1 MIYSMTM
8 GAIGFPVRDLSALS
22 YANPLRWS
30 PRRLSAAFAVAVAV
44 GYLIWSPTAPDL
56 AAQTAWAHL
65 VRRSGLVPV
74 FARWYEGIGTG
85 SYSLLSPWFMAV
97 LGVRVVGALS
107 AASAIVLG
115 AELLKATRR
124 PRLGIAMFALCNAT
138 DLLCG
143 RITFAMGLAIGT
155 GAALALARKRTALA
169 TTLAVATC
177 LTSPVAGVFLLVPAA
192 ALVLS
197 DPSRRRVA
205 LFAAGGVVASLGL
218 LHWAFPLSGYEPF
231 TRELLIESLAIEI
244 GAAVVPVG
252 RFVRSTA
259 LLGAAAIIITY
270 FVHTPLGGN
279 VARLPVLIM
288 PAAVVADVGLRRLG
302 ALVVAAILSIYP
314 IAQAVSDI
322 SASYDGAA
330 ALPFTAGLAARLSND
345 PLAHSQRV
353 EVVDSQTHWGA
364 TRLADAGI
372 SLSRGWLTQLD
383 ETDNPLFYGREPLN
397 AVTYRAFLDR
407 TGTGYVALE
416 RGAPL
421 ETGGQAEA
429 ALVRR
434 GLPYLSPVWADEY
447 WTLYRVA
454 NPHPLATGTASV
466 VSTTDTGVLLY
477 AEAPGWTH
485 VDVNWSPFLKV
496 DGGQVVRDGSQI
508 WVNLDSAGLH
518 NVRAVWPWASA
529 TPLPDAG

>member
-1 MIYSMTM
+1 MIYTMTV
-8 GAIGFPVRDLSALS
+8 GAITFSARNSSALR
-22 YANPLRWS
+22 YANPLTWH
-30 PRRLSAAFAVAVAV
+30 PRRLSFAFAAIVAV
-44 GYLIWSPTAPDL
+44 GYVIWSPTARDL

-65 VRRSGLVPV
+65 VHRSGLVPV

-97 LGVRVVGALS
+97 FGVRFVGAVS
-107 AASAIVLG
+107 AAAAIVLG

-155 GAALALARKRTALA
+155 GAALALARKRMGLTAV
-169 TTLAVATC
+169 LAVATC
-177 LTSPVAGVFLLVPAA
+177 LASPVAGVFLLVPAV
-192 ALVLS
+192 ALAVC
-197 DPSRRRVA
+197 DPSRRKVA
-205 LFAAGGVVASLGL
+205 AAAVVGVVSALGV

-244 GAAVVPVG
+244 GAAIVPVG
-252 RFVRSTA
+252 RFVRLTA
-259 LLGAAAIIITY
+259 LLGAAAVVLTY
-270 FVHTPLGGN
+270 FIHTPLGGN

-288 PAAVVADVGLRRLG
+288 PAAVVADVGVRRLG
-302 ALVVAAILSIYP
+302 SLVIAAILSIYP

-330 ALPFTAGLAARLSND
+330 ALPFTAGLASRLAND

-353 EVVDSQTHWGA
+353 EVIDSRTHWGA

-383 ETDNPLFYGREPLN
+383 ETNNPLFYGREPLN
-397 AVTYRAFLDR
+397 ASTYRAFLDR

-416 RGAPL
+416 HGAPL

-429 ALVRR
+429 VLVQA
-434 GLPYLSPVWADEY
+434 GLAYLTPVWADDY

-454 NPHPLATGTASV
+454 NPTPLATGTATV
-466 VSTTDTGVLLY
+466 VRTTDTGVVLY
-477 AEAPGWTH
+477 AQRPGWTH

-496 DGGQVVRDGSQI
+496 DGGEVVRDGSEI
-508 WVNLDSAGLH
+508 SVNLDSAGLH
-518 NVRAVWPWASA
+518 DVRAVWPWASA
-529 TPLPDAG
+529 TPRPAGN